1 MDFYGRAA
9 AEANFRA
16 DFLMYAPSV
25 LSIYAYR
32 YAPTAPPS
40 GSFGGSSTFGSLRT
54 GEDGRSVR
62 FLLSLAL
69 FTPLHAPY
77 RSSHPR
83 RWWHAGGL
91 LGAAAGGVGQ

>member
-16 DFLMYAPSV
+16 DFFIRTKRA
-25 LSIYAYR
+25 IYAYR

-40 GSFGGSSTFGSLRT
+40 GSFGGSSNFGSLRT

-69 FTPLHAPY
+69 FTRA
-77 RSSHPR
+77 RSSMSVTP
-83 RWWHAGGL
+83 
-91 LGAAAGGVGQ
+91 